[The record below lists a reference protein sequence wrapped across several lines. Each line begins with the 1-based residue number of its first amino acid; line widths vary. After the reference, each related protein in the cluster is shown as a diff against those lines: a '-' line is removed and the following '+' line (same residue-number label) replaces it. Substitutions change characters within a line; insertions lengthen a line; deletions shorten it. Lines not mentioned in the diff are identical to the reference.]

1 MKKNITITGTTRG
14 LGKALAYKLSVDNN
28 VRSINRPD
36 FDLEKSQTLDGIDF
50 GSTDI
55 LILNAGHQRG
65 GKSFFQDH
73 AYSDW
78 QSIIDCNITGNLF
91 LVQKYLQ
98 QNNSGTIVLITSA
111 VINKPVDD
119 CLIYTA
125 TRHAL
130 HGAIYNLRFELAKQN
145 KKIRL
150 LEIVPSSMRENV
162 ESQDSTKKISSY
174 HQVVDAIC
182 SAIDNSA
189 VDCVTF

>member
-14 LGKALAYKLSVDNN
+14 LGKALAQKLSVDNN
-28 VRSINRPD
+28 VRSLNRPD
-36 FDLEKSQTLDGIDF
+36 FDLEKSQTLANIDF
-50 GSTDI
+50 SFTDI
-55 LILNAGHQRG
+55 LILNAGHQQG
-65 GKSFFQDH
+65 GKGFFQDH
-73 AYSDW
+73 AYSEW

-111 VINKPVDD
+111 VVNKPVDD

-130 HGAIYNLRFELAKQN
+130 HGAIYNLRFELTKQN

-162 ESQDSTKKISSY
+162 ESQDSSKKVSSY
-174 HQVVDAIC
+174 AQVSDAILF
-182 SAIDNSA
+182 AIDNSA
-189 VDCVTF
+189 IDCVTF

>member
-14 LGKALAYKLSVDNN
+14 LGKALADRLMVNNN
-28 VRSINRPD
+28 VRFLNRPN
-36 FDLEKSQTLDGIDF
+36 FDLEKIPTLTDVCFD
-50 GSTDI
+50 STDV

-65 GKSFFQDH
+65 GKGFFQDH
-73 AYSDW
+73 ALQDW
-78 QSIIDCNITGNLF
+78 QSIIDCNVVGNLF
-91 LVQKYLQ
+91 LIQKYLQ
-98 QNNSGTIVLITSA
+98 QNNAGTIVIITSA

-119 CLIYTA
+119 CLVYTA
-125 TRHAL
+125 SRHAL
-130 HGAIYNLRFELAKQN
+130 HGAIYNLRFELTKQN

-162 ESQDSTKKISSY
+162 ELSNLGKKVSSY
-174 HQVVDAIC
+174 QQVADAIC